1 MNVRIDRRLPS
12 TERAGGITAWI
23 DYGNWTEKAPFT
35 IIGDK
40 EVWPTADRIA

>member
-1 MNVRIDRRLPS
+1 MCGSIEGCQVPTRWR
-12 TERAGGITAWI
+12 TTAWI

-40 EVWPTADRIA
+40 EVWPTADLIA